1 MTIWELGVST
11 NREYV
16 RFDLVIP
23 KSTNKTNMTNAYIL
37 EVLPD
42 SEYIVIRQE
51 LYDYS
56 EEALSIIDM
65 LGVGKGD
72 STSTIMDLINHV
84 ESQTPI

>member
-23 KSTNKTNMTNAYIL
+23 NSTNKTNMTNAYIL
-37 EVLPD
+37 EVLL
-42 SEYIVIRQE
+42 EYVVIGQE

-72 STSTIMDLINHV
+72 STSTIMDLINQV